1 MPTFENRDTD
11 SGKIDVLDS
20 LRGLAALIVLFA
32 HTAPVYLFRP
42 SPHGPT
48 PLVDLWHSHSF
59 PVRLFF
65 VLSGFVL
72 SLAYLRTG
80 DPATLRSA
88 AIRRYFRLVVPIL
101 GSVVLVYLLL
111 MMGLISPILVPRFQ
125 SMGSAIDA
133 GFDSLLD
140 ALYRSIF
147 AFDYER
153 TYNRALWTMSPEF
166 FGSLFVFA
174 LLGLF
179 GSMRNR
185 WLIFT
190 VIGGFLLIRGETWF
204 VDFLAGLMLAVAVGP
219 NARANGGWKWSAVV
233 LIALVMADVTR
244 PWLERHGLGRLA
256 NLGLDY
262 WSTIASAM
270 LILATLRWRGLNRC
284 LSAPPFVFFGRISF
298 GLYLLHIPV
307 ILVLHS
313 CVFVPMI
320 EAGWHWKTAGTATSM
335 TAWVA
340 SVLLGAAASRTL
352 DPWGIRLGKAVDRWL
367 FLPRGKSEPIVL
379 AFPGTARRAAA

>member
-1 MPTFENRDTD
+1 MPRIENREAD
-11 SGKIDVLDS
+11 SGKIVVLDS
-20 LRGLAALIVLFA
+20 LRGLAALIVVFA

-48 PLVDLWHSHSF
+48 PLLDLWHSHLF

-101 GSVVLVYLLL
+101 GSVFLVYLLL
-111 MMGLISPILVPRFQ
+111 MTGPISPALVPRYQ
-125 SMGSAIDA
+125 SMNNPIDA
-133 GFDSLLD
+133 GLDALLD
-140 ALYRSIF
+140 AFFRSVF
-147 AFDYER
+147 AFDNEH

-174 LLGLF
+174 VLALF

-190 VIGGFLLIRGETWF
+190 AIGGFLIARGEKWF

-219 NARANGGWKWSAVV
+219 NVRANGGWMWAFVALPA
-233 LIALVMADVTR
+233 LILADVGR
-244 PWLERHGLGRLA
+244 PWLEFHGLGRLA
-256 NLGLDY
+256 SLGLDY
-262 WSTIASAM
+262 WPTIASTM
-270 LILATLRWRGLNRC
+270 LIVAALRWRAWNRC
-284 LSAPPFVFFGRISF
+284 LAAPPLVFLGRTSF
-298 GLYLLHIPV
+298 GLYLLHVPV
-307 ILVLHS
+307 LFALHS
-313 CVFVPMI
+313 CVFIPMV
-320 EAGWHWKTAGTATSM
+320 EAGWHWKTAGTATSIS
-335 TAWVA
+335 AWVA
-340 SVLLGAAASRTL
+340 SILLGAVASRTL

-367 FLPRGKSEPIVL
+367 FLPRPESEPVVL
-379 AFPGTARRAAA
+379 AFPGNSRRMAA